1 MITCQWGDSLTFPGG
16 TAEASGEMQR
26 EAGKE
31 NRKLGIAV
39 LRKGICLH
47 ICLAF
52 LQKDSA
58 GSCTGNSG
66 LRAGAA
72 CVDTG
77 QVVCVAN
84 EIFWSKYMLQVDIT
98 CVPFV
103 SSF

>member
-1 MITCQWGDSLTFPGG
+1 MIVSLFLEGLLRHL
-16 TAEASGEMQR
+16 EKCR
-26 EAGKE
+26 E
-31 NRKLGIAV
+31 KLGKRTESWE
-39 LRKGICLH
+39 LLFLDRKGICLR

-84 EIFWSKYMLQVDIT
+84 EIFWSKYMLRVDIT